1 MSNHRELTP
10 RTFLERRDAINAKLR
25 ANRQIE
31 LRMALY
37 AFAEE
42 SFNACATTGFSE
54 AGNPVKLPFSVSD
67 EDLGQAVRELLLN
80 TYLHPAPSHTDAKLA
95 DWPAYVA
102 SGARSGRVFEEKST
116 YLAIETVNS
125 ALRIHASRRKPPSAV
140 YIGQDHS
147 LAVGSEELGASV
159 RNLVSIVRRLD
170 SENAL

>member
-1 MSNHRELTP
+1 MQP
-10 RTFLERRDAINAKLR
+10 
-25 ANRQIE
+25 
-31 LRMALY
+31 
-37 AFAEE
+37 
-42 SFNACATTGFSE
+42 FN
-54 AGNPVKLPFSVSD
+54 
-67 EDLGQAVRELLLN
+67 
-80 TYLHPAPSHTDAKLA
+80 PS
-95 DWPAYVA
+95 VA